1 MTEQKDFMVVDKN
14 SFDGDKK
21 NIEDISSMIHEQDGF
36 SKEEKKELLSHVYD
50 LWMQKMQ
57 MGKEEG
63 Q

>member
-50 LWMQKMQ
+50 L
-57 MGKEEG
+57 
-63 Q
+63 